1 MFKYCLVNYAHLSIY
16 SKYDELV
23 VQSPGRL
30 IYLPNKFGG
39 LDKSG
44 QVGGLIRTGK
54 LTGYPAYTSGLS
66 TWWSTRSLIGI
77 SDLGRGFTLRCF
89 QRLSC
94 PYIATQR
101 CA

>member
-1 MFKYCLVNYAHLSIY
+1 MSDYFSHLAVFQFPIY
-16 SKYDELV
+16 IGTLEK
-23 VQSPGRL
+23 
-30 IYLPNKFGG
+30 N
-39 LDKSG
+39 G
-44 QVGGLIRTGK
+44 QVNGLIRTGK
-54 LTGYPAYTSGLS
+54 LTGYPAYTPGLS

-101 CA
+101 